1 MTDDPHFTLL
11 FFIVP
16 NAKTSAHELKTWRDI
31 FGKQT
36 WKGISVKNST
46 SSNSEKT
53 DSRSDIFK
61 VNDKIFSSKNM
72 FQKCS
77 HIAVLCFINKIFE
90 DFIRMIFFFFF
101 LDSLHARLTRHY
113 QAWGYKLRKRKKI
126 KSMQKLVI
134 KLKAV
139 YIL

>member
-1 MTDDPHFTLL
+1 M
-11 FFIVP
+11 
-16 NAKTSAHELKTWRDI
+16 
-31 FGKQT
+31 
-36 WKGISVKNST
+36 KNST

-90 DFIRMIFFFFF
+90 EFIWMTFFFFF
-101 LDSLHARLTRHY
+101 GFTPCKAN
-113 QAWGYKLRKRKKI
+113 QALPGMGLQVKKEKKR
-126 KSMQKLVI
+126 
-134 KLKAV
+134 LKACKNW
-139 YIL
+139 

>member
-16 NAKTSAHELKTWRDI
+16 NAKTSAHELKTWRNI

-36 WKGISVKNST
+36 WKDISVKNST

-61 VNDKIFSSKNM
+61 VNDKIISSKNL

-77 HIAVLCFINKIFE
+77 HIAVLCFINKTFE
-90 DFIRMIFFFFF
+90 EFIWMSFFFFF
-101 LDSLHARLTRHY
+101 GFTPCKAN
-113 QAWGYKLRKRKKI
+113 QAQPGMGLQVKKEKKR
-126 KSMQKLVI
+126 
-134 KLKAV
+134 LKACKNW
-139 YIL
+139 